1 MRSLFLKIFLW
12 FWLAMA
18 TVVVT
23 ISAIVFVTQQQR
35 FREREGMRD
44 LNNLNNGPPSR
55 PEDRVTRQA
64 LAVHLQSAAYLLQ
77 KEGVPGLQ
85 AYLQKLETNNQ
96 LRTYCF
102 DEQGNDVL
110 RLPLSQGQNSELDVS
125 RLKLLANRAAQTSRL
140 ETINSGPYLLA
151 AQKFSSAS
159 APALQWVLAAAWNSQ
174 FDGSHRGRGR
184 NNGPDGGPH
193 GGPHGGPPFGMPNN
207 RRRPPFGGPFGF
219 MWDVLFGE
227 PSTAIQ
233 AVRLLVILSMTGLV
247 CYGLVRHLTTPIFQL
262 RAATR
267 RLAAGDLSARVEPEL
282 GKRRDELGVLGRDF
296 DQMAE
301 RLEDLVGAQN
311 RLIADISHELRS
323 PLARVNVAVEL
334 VRTVSG
340 PEAEEDLN
348 RIALETERLN
358 AMIGQLLTLSRLE
371 SGEPLANDASVN
383 LAQLIESIA
392 ADADFE
398 ARSRQRR
405 VRIVQSADCQTRG
418 SETLLRSAV
427 ENIVRNAVRYT
438 PENTSVEISLEKV
451 EDSALIRV
459 RDYGPGVPEAALP
472 HLFQPFYRI
481 ADARERSSGG
491 TGLGLSIADRA
502 VRFHGGT
509 LEASNVPNTTNSEDN
524 EADGSAGLQ
533 LIIRLPLD

>member
-23 ISAIVFVTQQQR
+23 IAAIVFVTQQQR
-35 FREREGMRD
+35 FREREQGRSF
-44 LNNLNNGPPSR
+44 NGGPPSR
-55 PEDRVTRQA
+55 PEDRITQQSLA
-64 LAVHLQSAAYLLQ
+64 LHLQTAAYFLQ
-77 KEGVPGLQ
+77 KEGVSGLR
-85 AYLQKLETNNQ
+85 AYLQKLETHNQ
-96 LRTYCF
+96 LSTYCF
-102 DEQGNDVL
+102 DEKGDDL
-110 RLPLSQGQNSELDVS
+110 LKLPPNGQSQEFDPNL
-125 RLKLLANRAAQTSRL
+125 LKLLAGRAAQSSQL
-140 ETINSGPYLLA
+140 ETTIGGPHLLA
-151 AQKFSSAS
+151 AQSVVLPHSPSQKF
-159 APALQWVLAAAWNSQ
+159 VLAAAWNTRFEDSR
-174 FDGSHRGRGR
+174 FG
-184 NNGPDGGPH
+184 NGPNRVNN
-193 GGPHGGPPFGMPNN
+193 GPPFGRPNE
-207 RRRPPFGGPFGF
+207 RHRAPFGGPFGF
-219 MWDVLFGE
+219 LWDLLFGE
-227 PSTAIQ
+227 PSTSIQ
-233 AVRLLVILSMTGLV
+233 ALRVLVIFAMTGLV

-262 RAATR
+262 RAATK

-282 GKRRDELGVLGRDF
+282 GRRRDELGVLGRDF

-334 VRTVSG
+334 VRSVAG
-340 PEAEEDLN
+340 AEAEDDLN

-371 SGEPLANDASVN
+371 SGERLAETTPVN
-383 LAQLIESIA
+383 LAGLVESIA

-398 ARSRQRR
+398 ARSRKRA
-405 VRIVQSADCQTRG
+405 VRIVQNDECQTRG
-418 SETLLRSAV
+418 SETLLRSAI

-438 PENTSVEISLEKV
+438 PENSAVEVSLEKA
-451 EDSALIRV
+451 EEYALIRV

-481 ADARERSSGG
+481 ADARERTSGG

-502 VRFHGGT
+502 VRFHSGT
-509 LEASNVPNTTNSEDN
+509 VQASNVTGPD
-524 EADGSAGLQ
+524 DKPAGL
-533 LIIRLPLD
+533 LLEIRLPIV